1 MSADNFERAF
11 RERMRARAAELD
23 RTVRPAPPLQTLL
36 ASQRPGGRPE
46 GRTRLRLA
54 LTVAGVAV
62 LAMVAVSGSL
72 WLGQR
77 PGSGPLSSVT
87 PSSSPSLA
95 TPSPS
100 LATASP
106 SLATASPSPSTSNP
120 AWSPQP
126 PASEASVGVLRPE
139 AFES

>member
-1 MSADNFERAF
+1 MSVDNFERAF
-11 RERMRARAAELD
+11 REGIRARAAELD
-23 RTVRPAPPLQTLL
+23 QTLRPAPPLQILL

-62 LAMVAVSGSL
+62 LVTVAVSGSL

-106 SLATASPSPSTSNP
+106 SPSTSYP
-120 AWSPQP
+120 AWSPQST
-126 PASEASVGVLRPE
+126 ASEANVGDLRPE
-139 AFES
+139 AYES

>member
-1 MSADNFERAF
+1 MSADNFERAL
-11 RERMRARAAELD
+11 RNGMKARAAELD

-36 ASQRPGGRPE
+36 TSQPPGGRPE

-106 SLATASPSPSTSNP
+106 SPSTSYP
-120 AWSPQP
+120 AWSPQST
-126 PASEASVGVLRPE
+126 ASEANVGDLRPE
-139 AFES
+139 AYES

>member
-1 MSADNFERAF
+1 MSADNFERAL
-11 RERMRARAAELD
+11 RNGMKARAAELD

-36 ASQRPGGRPE
+36 TSQPPGGRPE
-46 GRTRLRLA
+46 GRTRLRPA
-54 LTVAGVAV
+54 LTVAGLAV
-62 LAMVAVSGSL
+62 LVTLAVSGSL

-87 PSSSPSLA
+87 PSSSPSPA

-100 LATASP
+100 PAAPSP
-106 SLATASPSPSTSNP
+106 SLATASPSPSTSFP

-139 AFES
+139 AYES

>member
-1 MSADNFERAF
+1 MSADNFERAL
-11 RERMRARAAELD
+11 RDGMKARAAELD

-36 ASQRPGGRPE
+36 TSQRPGGRPE
-46 GRTRLRLA
+46 GRTRLRAA
-54 LTVAGVAV
+54 LTVAGLAV
-62 LAMVAVSGSL
+62 LVTVAVSGSL

-106 SLATASPSPSTSNP
+106 SPSTSYP

-139 AFES
+139 AYES